1 MSRFLTTLQTEQ
13 QGKWQHRLLAD
24 LVLEDERGT
33 FIAPAGFITNFASLQ
48 VLHNAVLFVLF
59 ALVAGYGN
67 LAATIH
73 DQLYTEGRLP
83 RRDCDAVFYRALR
96 AEGVAR
102 WRAWIMWAGV
112 RLGGASHYNKTRPS
126 AGSSVSGGQ

>member
-1 MSRFLTTLQTEQ
+1 M
-13 QGKWQHRLLAD
+13 
-24 LVLEDERGT
+24 
-33 FIAPAGFITNFASLQ
+33 
-48 VLHNAVLFVLF
+48 LFVFF

-73 DQLYTEGRLP
+73 DQLYAAGQLS

-112 RLGGASHYNKTRPS
+112 RI
-126 AGSSVSGGQ
+126 AGQKYYKRR

>member
-1 MSRFLTTLQTEQ
+1 MSRFLTTLKTEQ
-13 QGKWQHRLLAD
+13 LGKWNHRLLAD
-24 LVLEDERGT
+24 LVLEDDLGT
-33 FIAPAGFITNFASLQ
+33 FTAPAGFETNFASLQ
-48 VLHNAVLFVLF
+48 VLHNAVLFVFF

-73 DQLYTEGRLP
+73 DQLYTAGQLP
-83 RRDCDAVFYRALR
+83 RKDCDAVFYRALR
-96 AEGVAR
+96 AEGVAA

-112 RLGGASHYNKTRPS
+112 RIGGASHYTKTRPS

>member
-1 MSRFLTTLQTEQ
+1 MSRYLTTLQTEQ
-13 QGKWQHRLLAD
+13 RGRWNHRLLGD
-24 LVLEDERGT
+24 LVLEDELGT
-33 FIAPAGFITNFASLQ
+33 FTAPAGFDTDFASLR
-48 VLHNAVLFVLF
+48 VLHNAVLFVFF

-73 DQLYTEGRLP
+73 DHLYATGQLP

-96 AEGVAR
+96 AEGVAA

-112 RLGGASHYNKTRPS
+112 RLGGASHYNQTRPG
-126 AGSSVSGGQ
+126 AGSFVSGD

>member
-13 QGKWQHRLLAD
+13 LGKWNHRLLAD
-24 LVLEDERGT
+24 LVLEDDLGT
-33 FIAPAGFITNFASLQ
+33 FTAPAGFQTDFASLQ
-48 VLHNAVLFVLF
+48 VLHNAVLFVFF

-73 DQLYTEGRLP
+73 DRLYTTGQLP
-83 RRDCDAVFYRALR
+83 RQHCDAVFYRALR
-96 AEGVAR
+96 AEGVAA

-112 RLGGASHYNKTRPS
+112 RLGGATHYNQTQPN